1 MRTLP
6 VVMTIAGSDSGGGAG
21 IQADLHTFA
30 RLGCWGT
37 SAITCLTAQNPD
49 GVSRVDAVEPGMVAE
64 QVRMVAA
71 RFPLR
76 AVKIGMT
83 YSGPVVEAIADALAR
98 HAPGVPVVLD
108 PVMRATSGASLLR
121 EDGEGA
127 LVRALLPLATV
138 VTPNLL
144 EAGALAGM
152 PSIADVAGME
162 LAARRIQALTRGAV
176 LVKGG
181 HLAGDATDVLLANG
195 RLLRLAGERV
205 ATPFT
210 HGTGCSL
217 SAAIAAGL
225 ALGRELE
232 AACRAA
238 KEYVTRLLRESVRLG
253 DERLGGLGFVA
264 PDAPSGDTRASG

>member
-1 MRTLP
+1 
-6 VVMTIAGSDSGGGAG
+6 VVMTVAGSDSGGGAG
-21 IQADLHTFA
+21 IQADLYTFA

-49 GVSRVDAVEPGMVAE
+49 GVSRVEAVAPEMVAE
-64 QVRMVAA
+64 QIRMVAL

-83 YSGPVVEAIADALAR
+83 YSGPVVEAITEALTR
-98 HAPGVPVVLD
+98 HAPGVSVVLD

-127 LVRALLPLATV
+127 LVRRLFPMATA
-138 VTPNLL
+138 VTPNLI
-144 EAGALAGM
+144 EAAALAGL
-152 PSIADVAGME
+152 PAISDLGGME
-162 LAARRIQALTRGAV
+162 ETARRIQTLTPGAV

-181 HLAGDATDVLLANG
+181 HLGGDAVDVLLADG
-195 RLLRLAGERV
+195 RITRLAAPRV
-205 ATPFT
+205 MTPFT

-225 ALGRELE
+225 ASGRDLPG
-232 AACRAA
+232 ACRVA
-238 KEYVTRLLRESVRLG
+238 KEYVTGLLRESVRLG
-253 DERLGGLGFVA
+253 DERLGGLGFVPA
-264 PDAPSGDTRASG
+264 